1 MLLYTIILTFWVLIL
16 FIKLTCFHLLM
27 YGTLVFLLY
36 KVGSKQVLYM
46 YCEIINFYGLKKCV
60 FLQQTFLMTLKYVYY
75 KET

>member
-1 MLLYTIILTFWVLIL
+1 
-16 FIKLTCFHLLM
+16 M

-60 FLQQTFLMTLKYVYY
+60 FLQQTFLMTLKCVYS
-75 KET
+75 KETYTFT